1 MPKKIIFYEGSVS
14 KYIIY
19 IYGSMPCICQIY
31 LSVLFI
37 TKSVFQRRLHY
48 HSEGYTWKISH
59 MKLNCFC
66 YHKIDEFPSGF
77 YPIRVSKWNSGDQG
91 ELQMGNIF
99 SGILGVV
106 IWPFRVKN
114 LCVDFLGGGGVVAKS
129 CPTLATC
136 QDPLSMG
143 FSKQKYWSGLP
154 FPSPG
159 ALPDPGLEPRSPTL

>member
-114 LCVDFLGGGGVVAKS
+114 LGVS
-129 CPTLATC
+129 CLTDTWSINQNVCIYIKATIH
-136 QDPLSMG
+136 
-143 FSKQKYWSGLP
+143 GLDSILLIP
-154 FPSPG
+154 FRIINITNSNQGTSLTSPN
-159 ALPDPGLEPRSPTL
+159 TIC